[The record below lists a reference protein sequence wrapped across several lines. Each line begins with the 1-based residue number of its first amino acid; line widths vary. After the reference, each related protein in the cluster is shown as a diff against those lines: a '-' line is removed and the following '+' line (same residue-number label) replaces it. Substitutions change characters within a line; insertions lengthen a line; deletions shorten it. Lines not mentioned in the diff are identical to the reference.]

1 MTFIG
6 GTSRSNGS
14 GRRRRESSGSG
25 GSGTAGAITPDLVR
39 QVADRVYELWQ
50 EDLRLANER
59 SHPGQRQVRHP
70 RRGGF

>member
-6 GTSRSNGS
+6 GSSRSNGS
-14 GRRRRESSGSG
+14 GRRSRGSSRN
-25 GSGTAGAITPDLVR
+25 AGDENAGEITPDLVR